1 MLSCPSPIP
10 VPVLFYGVLY
20 SGKTHTEK
28 EPTPKR
34 IYDVE
39 ELTKGLNS
47 ISMKPGIQHMNH
59 KGVPSLVN
67 REGLSGRTTVASEYE
82 QNSILV
88 TYYLQQKTQNE
99 KLRF

>member
-1 MLSCPSPIP
+1 MLCCPSPIP

-28 EPTPKR
+28 EPNPKR

-67 REGLSGRTTVASEYE
+67 REGLSGRTTVAS
-82 QNSILV
+82 N
-88 TYYLQQKTQNE
+88 TNKTQY
-99 KLRF
+99 L

>member
-67 REGLSGRTTVASEYE
+67 REGLSGRTTVAS
-82 QNSILV
+82 N
-88 TYYLQQKTQNE
+88 TNKTQY
-99 KLRF
+99 L